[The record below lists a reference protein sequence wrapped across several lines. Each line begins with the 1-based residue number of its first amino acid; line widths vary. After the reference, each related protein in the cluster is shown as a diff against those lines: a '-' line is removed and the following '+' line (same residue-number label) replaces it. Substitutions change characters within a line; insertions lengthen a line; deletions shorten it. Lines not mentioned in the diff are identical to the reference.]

1 MNRRHMLGTL
11 TTAVAAFGMLDQPAA
26 ADDDD
31 KSRRASGH
39 SPSHTKDMQ
48 DCLDACTNCM
58 NECNITVHYCY
69 EEAGKGGAK
78 FLHPLHLAVDCQEFC
93 GQSAKMIGRAS
104 PLMVVACK
112 ACAEACDMCAEECD
126 KLATDEQLARCAK
139 ECRTCAK
146 SCRNMVEHAG
156 HHAASKGENRQAR

>member
-11 TTAVAAFGMLDQPAA
+11 TTAVAGFGILDRAA
-26 ADDDD
+26 ADEQD
-31 KSRRASGH
+31 KSHNAAADSR
-39 SPSHTKDMQ
+39 HTKSMQ
-48 DCLDACTNCM
+48 ECLDACTDCM

-69 EEAGKGGAK
+69 EEAGKVGAK

-93 GQSAKMIGRAS
+93 GQSAKMVGRAS
-104 PLMVVACK
+104 PLMVIACK

-126 KLATDEQLARCAK
+126 KLGTDEQLARCAK

-156 HHAASKGENRQAR
+156 HHAASKGDKRQAR